1 MSLVI
6 ISGAPGA
13 GKKTLQEIALGQL
26 RGSKP
31 VTAFELITFEDSAI
45 AGISKQADK
54 TSVIVKT
61 PLVSKTK
68 SGFSAIPPRI
78 IDALKPK
85 SIIIVESDPKE
96 IQERQL
102 EQEKMTLNE
111 IALLQDYSRSVAC
124 AYSVAKGIPV
134 KVIFNHHKKIR
145 DAALE
150 LTEVLKH
157 VF

>member
-13 GKKTLQEIALGQL
+13 GKKTLQEVALDQL
-26 RGSKP
+26 RGGKP
-31 VTAFELITFEDSAI
+31 VTTFELRSFEDSAV
-45 AGISKQADK
+45 AEISRQADK

-68 SGFSAIPPRI
+68 SGFVAIPPEI

-85 SIIIVESDPKE
+85 TIVIVESDPKE
-96 IQERQL
+96 IQQRQF
-102 EQEKMTLNE
+102 EQERMTLNE

-134 KVIFNHHKKIR
+134 RVIFNQHKKIR

>member
-6 ISGAPGA
+6 ISGTPGV
-13 GKKTLQEIALGQL
+13 GKKTLQEIALDQL
-26 RGSKP
+26 MGAKP
-31 VTAFELITFEDSAI
+31 VTAFELGSFEDSAV

-54 TSVIVKT
+54 ASVIVKT

-68 SGFSAIPPRI
+68 SGFVAIPPRI

-85 SIIIVESDPKE
+85 AIIIIESDPKE

-124 AYSVAKGIPV
+124 AYSVSKGIPV
-134 KVIFNHHKKIR
+134 KVIFNQHKKIR

-150 LTEVLKH
+150 LSEALKH